1 MKRFV
6 VIITSILVL
15 FVFIALNYL
24 LWDREN
30 LVTQGKDNQA
40 SIETL
45 TRMNMTLNQ
54 EKSRLEQQVTELQKQ
69 IQGLEDKVKELQSN
83 VLEQK
88 KIADE
93 RTSFITK
100 LKTQLDIEPVR
111 EKSVTWINTIQ
122 SKKYTEAFRWGG
134 VSCSYWGN
142 YWTLRIFTDY
152 FDQNVEQIQVVLDEE
167 TSQPVVEVVPI
178 KTPDWEM
185 SIYMRVNVTLKDGA
199 VLDFLKPGENILHLT
214 CTYGETLEQWTIT
227 SVFSEEIRKES
238 ESPQGGLERN

>member
-100 LKTQLDIEPVR
+100 LKTQLDI
-111 EKSVTWINTIQ
+111 
-122 SKKYTEAFRWGG
+122 
-134 VSCSYWGN
+134 
-142 YWTLRIFTDY
+142 
-152 FDQNVEQIQVVLDEE
+152 
-167 TSQPVVEVVPI
+167 
-178 KTPDWEM
+178 
-185 SIYMRVNVTLKDGA
+185 
-199 VLDFLKPGENILHLT
+199 
-214 CTYGETLEQWTIT
+214 
-227 SVFSEEIRKES
+227 
-238 ESPQGGLERN
+238 